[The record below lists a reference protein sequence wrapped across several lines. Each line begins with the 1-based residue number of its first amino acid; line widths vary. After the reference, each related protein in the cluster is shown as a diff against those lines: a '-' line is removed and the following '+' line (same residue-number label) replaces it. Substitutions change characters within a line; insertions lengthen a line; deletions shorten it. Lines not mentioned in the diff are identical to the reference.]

1 MMAARKEI
9 DGLHTPQP
17 QRGAEILLA
26 EITADI
32 QTMFRRVEIQM
43 DLTIWQIRG
52 EHEVAPLFFL

>member
-1 MMAARKEI
+1 MMAAREEI

-17 QRGAEILLA
+17 QRGAEIFLA

-43 DLTIWQIRG
+43 DLTIWKIRG
-52 EHEVAPLFFL
+52 EHDVSPFV